1 MTGIFALLV
10 GILSSAA
17 MTIVLKIFRRQ
28 RGNRYGI
35 ILGNYLTCVIIAF
48 LMTPDKGLILQ
59 ADPSTVICGIIA
71 GILFVAALVSMQSSI
86 RINGA
91 ILTSAFSRMGLIVPL
106 LISTIF
112 LREKIRIIQ
121 IPGILLVLIAFW
133 LISTDKGSF
142 RDQSSPEEAL
152 QVRPLLLLL
161 VLFTFGGG
169 DAMARIFHYTGL
181 QSENQL
187 YFLILFTV
195 AAFLAAA
202 LLLLEYRRTGKKPVL
217 KEFLV
222 GILVGIP
229 NYFSSSLLLQALY
242 GLPSFIVYP
251 CFSAGTLVLV
261 TILGAAVFQ
270 ERPGRNTWIGLGLII
285 IALICLNL

>member
-1 MTGIFALLV
+1 MENLAILYLIA

-17 MTIVLKIFRRQ
+17 MTIVLKIFREQ

-35 ILGNYLTCVIIAF
+35 ILGNYLTCIVIAF
-48 LMTPDKGLILQ
+48 LMVPDKSLIFQ
-59 ADPSTVICGIIA
+59 ADSSTILCGIIA
-71 GILFVAALVSMQSSI
+71 GFLFVAALVSMQTSI

-106 LISTIF
+106 LISILF
-112 LREKIRIIQ
+112 LGENIRIIQ
-121 IPGILLVLIAFW
+121 IPGILLIFLSFW

-142 RDQSSPEEAL
+142 TGASSTSL
-152 QVRPLLLLL
+152 HVKPLLLFL
-161 VLFTFGGG
+161 VLLTFGGG
-169 DAMARIFHYTGL
+169 DAMARIFNHVGVA
-181 QSENQL
+181 SENHL

-195 AAFLAAA
+195 AALLAFV
-202 LLLLEYRRTGKKPVL
+202 LLLMEFRKTGKKLIL

-229 NYFSSSLLLQALY
+229 NYFSSALLLRALY

-251 CFSAGTLVLV
+251 CFSAGTLLLV
-261 TILGAAVFQ
+261 TILGAAVFK
-270 ERPGRNTWIGLGLII
+270 ERPGKKAWIGLGLII
-285 IALICLNL
+285 IALVCLNL

>member
-1 MTGIFALLV
+1 MENLAILYLIA

-17 MTIVLKIFRRQ
+17 MTIVLKIFREQ

-35 ILGNYLTCVIIAF
+35 ILGNYLTCIVIAF
-48 LMTPDKGLILQ
+48 LMVPDKSLIFQ
-59 ADPSTVICGIIA
+59 ADSSTILCGIIA
-71 GILFVAALVSMQSSI
+71 GFLFVAALVSMQTSI

-106 LISTIF
+106 LISILF
-112 LREKIRIIQ
+112 LGENIRIIQ
-121 IPGILLVLIAFW
+121 IPGILLIFLSFW

-142 RDQSSPEEAL
+142 TDASSTSL
-152 QVRPLLLLL
+152 HVKPLLLFL
-161 VLFTFGGG
+161 VLLTFGGG
-169 DAMARIFHYTGL
+169 DAMARIFNHVGVA
-181 QSENQL
+181 SENHL

-195 AAFLAAA
+195 AALLAFV
-202 LLLLEYRRTGKKPVL
+202 LLLMEFRKTGKKLIL

-229 NYFSSSLLLQALY
+229 NYFSSALLLRALY

-251 CFSAGTLVLV
+251 CFSAGTLLLV
-261 TILGAAVFQ
+261 TILGAAVFK
-270 ERPGRNTWIGLGLII
+270 ERPGKKAWIGLGLII
-285 IALICLNL
+285 IALVCLNL